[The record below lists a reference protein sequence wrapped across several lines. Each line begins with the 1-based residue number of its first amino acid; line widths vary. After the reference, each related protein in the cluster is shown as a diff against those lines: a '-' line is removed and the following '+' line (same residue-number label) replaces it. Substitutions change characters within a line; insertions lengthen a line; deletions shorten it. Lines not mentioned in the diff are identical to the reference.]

1 MDWKYREVYMEKVL
15 TVSIA
20 AYNIENYIEN
30 ALQSLIVEDIMDKL
44 EVIIVNDGSKD
55 RTGEIAQK
63 YVDMYPNTFILINK
77 DNGGYGSTINYS
89 TRIARGKYFKQLDGD
104 DWFDTKNIKNF
115 IETLEKTDSDLII
128 TPFTSYFE
136 SDGSSELKEYA
147 ELPVSEEVKFDDYW
161 DKVYIEMH
169 ASTFK
174 TKLFT
179 DNNIRLTEHCFY
191 TDNEYMLYT
200 IRYVETI
207 QRIPLNIYFYR
218 VGRAEQSCTM
228 TGYINHFRD
237 FETVS
242 KNLLQLINSWGEDN
256 QIKKKYIHKRMD
268 DLIMEMYRLYTYMV
282 PTKENKA
289 NFVAFDKYIKENYKE
304 FESKISDKTLKF
316 ILNSNYV
323 LYGVACRIN
332 RVRYKDRL

>member
-1 MDWKYREVYMEKVL
+1 MEKVL

-20 AYNIENYIEN
+20 AYNIENYIES
-30 ALQSLIVEDIMDKL
+30 ALKSLVVEEIMEKL

-55 RTGEIAQK
+55 KTAEIAQK
-63 YVDMYPNTFILINK
+63 YVDLYPNTFILINK

-89 TRIARGKYFKQLDGD
+89 TKIARGKYFKQLDGD
-104 DWFDTKNIKNF
+104 DWFDTKNIKDF
-115 IETLEKTDSDLII
+115 IETLEQVNSDLII
-128 TPFTSYFE
+128 TPFTSHFE
-136 SDGSSELKEYA
+136 SDGSNELKEYK
-147 ELPVSEEVKFDDYW
+147 ELPVSKEVNFDDYW

-179 DNNIRLTEHCFY
+179 DNDVRLTEHCFY

-228 TGYINHFRD
+228 TGYIKHFRD

-242 KNLLQLINSWGEDN
+242 KNLLQLINDWDDNN
-256 QIKKKYIHKRMD
+256 QIKKKYIQKRMD

-282 PTKENKA
+282 PTKENKD
-289 NFVAFDKYIKENYKE
+289 NFKAFDKYIKDNYVEFQKKIADTTLKLILKSNYK
-304 FESKISDKTLKF
+304 
-316 ILNSNYV
+316 
-323 LYGVACRIN
+323 LYGIACRIN
-332 RVRYKDRL
+332 RIRYKDRL